1 MHVIERQDQCIIDCG
16 LAVRFDG
23 SQRLFKKWN
32 AVGEIPLEA
41 CRVIEMDNER
51 FVLWVT
57 HPHKRQSCRIEP
69 LFAGLH
75 AAAVVND
82 QAKADWKIFV
92 FEYRKLLFR
101 LILENAE
108 VFLI

>member
-1 MHVIERQDQCIIDCG
+1 MIDCG
-16 LAVRFDG
+16 LAVMFDAG
-23 SQRLFKKWN
+23 QRLFKNRN
-32 AVGEIPLEA
+32 AVGKIPIEA

-57 HPHKRQSCRIEP
+57 HTHKPKSCRIEP

-92 FEYRKLLFR
+92 FEYRKLLFG
-101 LILENAE
+101 LIFENAE